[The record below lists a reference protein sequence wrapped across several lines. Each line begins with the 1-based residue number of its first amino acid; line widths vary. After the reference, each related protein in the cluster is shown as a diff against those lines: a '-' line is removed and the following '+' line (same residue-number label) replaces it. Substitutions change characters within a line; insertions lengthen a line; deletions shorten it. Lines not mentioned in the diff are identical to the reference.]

1 MASHISQHGAL
12 AKHIHESLGSVP
24 SITKKVN
31 KIKKGKSSNAR
42 VLWKACRKCRFL
54 DLTVWVAMMTC
65 GTGKVVL
72 TASLG
77 DSDAIDSCQLLRN
90 YG

>member
-1 MASHISQHGAL
+1 MKLQVQFL
-12 AKHIHESLGSVP
+12 VLQK
-24 SITKKVN
+24 KKVN
-31 KIKKGKSSNAR
+31 KIKKGKSGNAR

-54 DLTVWVAMMTC
+54 DSYILGC
-65 GTGKVVL
+65 YDKVVL

-77 DSDAIDSCQLLRN
+77 DSDAIDPCQLLTD